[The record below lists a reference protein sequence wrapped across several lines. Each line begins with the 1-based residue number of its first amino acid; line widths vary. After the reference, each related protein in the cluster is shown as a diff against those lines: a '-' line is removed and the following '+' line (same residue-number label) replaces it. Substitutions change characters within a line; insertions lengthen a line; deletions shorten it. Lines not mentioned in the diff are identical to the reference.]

1 MKTKEQ
7 IGLELEVLGD
17 YLGAILYT
25 ESTKMVGL
33 MKAYGFQQELEE
45 GEHGYFCKHIDE
57 YLFKVR
63 KRFEEC
69 GFLIKNEVSDEEIKE
84 AIKNGVYHKTGK
96 QLACQIRDKF
106 IKTGKSE
113 QICPM
118 CNQKPYID
126 IDGKFFEHVLIKC
139 PCGYVSL
146 YEKGI

>member
-25 ESTKMVGL
+25 ETTKMVGL
-33 MKAYGFQQELEE
+33 MKAFGFQQELEE
-45 GEHGYFCKHIDE
+45 GEHDYFCTHIEE

-63 KRFEEC
+63 NHFQEIGYFSDSE
-69 GFLIKNEVSDEEIKE
+69 ISDEEIKE
-84 AIKNGVYHKTGK
+84 ALKNGVYHKTG
-96 QLACQIRDKF
+96 QSLARQIRNEF
-106 IKTGKSE
+106 IEKGKSE

-126 IDGKFFEHVLIKC
+126 IDGKFFEHVFIRC
-139 PCGYVSL
+139 SCGYLSL
-146 YEKGI
+146 YEKGV